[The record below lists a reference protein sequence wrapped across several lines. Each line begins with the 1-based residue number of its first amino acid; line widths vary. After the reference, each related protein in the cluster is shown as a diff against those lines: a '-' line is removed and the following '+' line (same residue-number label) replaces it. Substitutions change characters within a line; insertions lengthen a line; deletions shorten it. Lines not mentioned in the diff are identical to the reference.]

1 MHQCCA
7 LFLELRRAPVMQ
19 GHATML
25 LLQEEARIAPGKR
38 TQLTED
44 RRRQRRLSARNGVA
58 GVQPEFRPMGA
69 GRGEPRRRKN
79 SIDVGD
85 RSAADQRQRPTQ
97 PRGQARQQFDEGI
110 CRVHLLGVIL
120 DIEQSS
126 VDIEKEREI
135 RGLEVVGRRRH
146 GVTLPCGSPLVAS
159 GGVMMRVLAPSRH
172 SVRNCKMLKFRSLTI
187 CLPCLLLVACAP
199 AQPVIDEQMMR
210 IDGEMPADLSG
221 SWERDYSRG
230 DDVNQ
235 VLRDIY
241 YYLSRTSADRAYIAR
256 PGPVQPSSKDFE
268 SIRALARLAE
278 LITRPQVLTISQN
291 DQEITVDRKDDF
303 SLLCAFYDGV
313 ASGTESDYGTEI
325 CGWDGDE
332 LVSHLVLPDGLQV
345 THRFTVSEDRQQ
357 LRIVTTVSSSAA
369 RVPVTLSRFYK
380 KFERLPPDFNCIET
394 LSMKRVCSTGEI
406 VL

>member
-1 MHQCCA
+1 
-7 LFLELRRAPVMQ
+7 
-19 GHATML
+19 ML
-25 LLQEEARIAPGKR
+25 
-38 TQLTED
+38 
-44 RRRQRRLSARNGVA
+44 
-58 GVQPEFRPMGA
+58 
-69 GRGEPRRRKN
+69 
-79 SIDVGD
+79 
-85 RSAADQRQRPTQ
+85 
-97 PRGQARQQFDEGI
+97 
-110 CRVHLLGVIL
+110 
-120 DIEQSS
+120 
-126 VDIEKEREI
+126 
-135 RGLEVVGRRRH
+135 
-146 GVTLPCGSPLVAS
+146 
-159 GGVMMRVLAPSRH
+159 
-172 SVRNCKMLKFRSLTI
+172 
-187 CLPCLLLVACAP
+187 CLLLVACAP
-199 AQPVIDEQMMR
+199 AQPVIDARMMR
-210 IDGEMPADLSG
+210 IDGDMPADLSG

-241 YYLSRTSADRAYIAR
+241 YYLSRTSADRAYAVR
-256 PGPVQPSSKDFE
+256 PGAVQPSSKDFE

-313 ASGTESDYGTEI
+313 ARGTESDYGTEI
-325 CGWDGDE
+325 CGWDGDQ

-369 RVPVTLSRFYK
+369 RMPVTLSRFYK
-380 KFERLPPDFNCIET
+380 KFERLPPDLNCIET